1 MVGASERGREIVEMA
16 KAKVKQAKQAKP
28 EAKRALPGVLGFLPE
43 SVQALIEPGDSVDDS
58 RVFHDVGFWSG
69 VGIGCKW
76 ALVACFG
83 CLAILT
89 LPVWVPVWVAFK
101 LASFVVRSVHSLG
114 ASLLPKQAKPE
125 AKPEAK
131 QAKLAGEAG
140 KRVRALEAKL
150 AKLEASRIV
159 TASGSSDALDEFVHP
174 VKRSRKPK
182 QAKPEAKPEAKQ
194 AKQAKPEA
202 KQAKQAKP
210 EAKPEAKQAKP
221 EAKQAKQAKQAKPEA
236 KQAKPEAKQAKPKQA
251 KLPAYVVSL
260 EEFLSLCRESASHK
274 YALGLA
280 NGALH
285 KFSELGGVY
294 VAPDS
299 LKALQAD
306 FMRLNGSGR
315 AKQIAYGHGHQGRLQ
330 VELFTKA
337 GKSKGKRLESVSE
350 AEARFSDDFD
360 GACLDEV
367 NGAIKVARAV
377 EAKRQGE
384 IVATAFAAKQAKP
397 KQAKQAKRN
406 S

>member
-159 TASGSSDALDEFVHP
+159 TASGSSDALEEFVHP

-202 KQAKQAKP
+202 KQAKQ
-210 EAKPEAKQAKP
+210 
-221 EAKQAKQAKQAKPEA
+221 A

>member
-1 MVGASERGREIVEMA
+1 MA

-202 KQAKQAKP
+202 KQAKQAK
-210 EAKPEAKQAKP
+210 
-221 EAKQAKQAKQAKPEA
+221 QAKPEA